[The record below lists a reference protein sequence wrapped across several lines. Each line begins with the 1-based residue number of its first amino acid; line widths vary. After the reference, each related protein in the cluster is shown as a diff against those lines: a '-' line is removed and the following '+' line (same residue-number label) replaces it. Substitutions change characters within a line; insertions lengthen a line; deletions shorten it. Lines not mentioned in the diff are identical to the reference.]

1 MVLLLVP
8 LQIRARKFSDLN
20 NNHQFFTYMS
30 NETLEFLWNLEDNSG
45 ILSGTPD
52 DLIEIFQVV
61 VLIIMRIIKA
71 KICMLLSNNT
81 TCPKVVTSH
90 TILIITGIKTKNKR
104 ALGRKGKDK

>member
-20 NNHQFFTYMS
+20 NNHQFFTYM
-30 NETLEFLWNLEDNSG
+30 LEDNSG

-61 VLIIMRIIKA
+61 VLIIMRIIQA
-71 KICMLLSNNT
+71 KICMLLPNNK

-90 TILIITGIKTKNKR
+90 TILIITGIKTKNQR
-104 ALGRKGKDK
+104 ALGRKGKDNK